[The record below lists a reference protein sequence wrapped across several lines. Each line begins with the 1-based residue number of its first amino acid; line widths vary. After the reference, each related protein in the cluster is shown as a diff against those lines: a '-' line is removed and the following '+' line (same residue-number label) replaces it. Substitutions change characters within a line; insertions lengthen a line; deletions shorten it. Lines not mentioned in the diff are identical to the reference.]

1 MQTEKRLHYPP
12 AFCFSSVKITRQCKG
27 TRHYYQFN
35 IGDYASHTR
44 HLSLIED
51 AIYRRLLDVY
61 YLHERPLNSGIT
73 SVARQIN
80 AKEYEKEVKII
91 LEEFFHL
98 TDYGW
103 INLRADK
110 EIEHFHSKIE
120 QASKAGKASA
130 EARLNK
136 RSTPVPT
143 DVQPTNNQE
152 PITNNHK
159 PLTSVERTRATRLP
173 ENWQPNDD
181 MIQFCKTER
190 PELQVKEVAD
200 SFRDYWI
207 SVAGAKGRKADWNAT
222 WRNWVRNQ
230 WAQAGS
236 FKPYES
242 AKDKSRREFNE
253 QIWGDLSNDTIIDIN

>member
-1 MQTEKRLHYPP
+1 M
-12 AFCFSSVKITRQCKG
+12 
-27 TRHYYQFN
+27 HYYQFN

-51 AIYRRLLDVY
+51 AIYRRLLDAY

-73 SVARQIN
+73 AVARQIN
-80 AKEYEKEVKII
+80 AREYEAEVKII
-91 LEEFFHL
+91 LEEFFQL
-98 TDYGW
+98 TENGW
-103 INLRADK
+103 ENFRADK
-110 EIEHFHSKIE
+110 EIEHFHSKIQ
-120 QASKAGKASA
+120 QASRAGKASA

-136 RSTPVPT
+136 RSTGVPT

-173 ENWQPNDD
+173 DNWQPTES
-181 MIQFCKTER
+181 MIEFCKTER
-190 PELQVKEVAD
+190 PDLKAEAIAD
-200 SFRDYWI
+200 GFKDYWI
-207 SVAGAKGRKADWNAT
+207 AVPGAKGRKADWNAT

-230 WAQAGS
+230 RAQPGA

-242 AKDKSRREFNE
+242 AKDKSRREAMEVLTGKRNYDE
-253 QIWGDLSNDTIIDIN
+253 SIIDIN

>member
-1 MQTEKRLHYPP
+1 M
-12 AFCFSSVKITRQCKG
+12 
-27 TRHYYQFN
+27 HYYQFN

-51 AIYRRLLDVY
+51 AIYRRLLDAY

-73 SVARQIN
+73 AVARQIN
-80 AKEYEKEVKII
+80 AKEYEAEVKII
-91 LEEFFHL
+91 LEEFFQL
-98 TDYGW
+98 TENGW
-103 INLRADK
+103 ENFRADK

-130 EARLNK
+130 EARLNR
-136 RSTPVPT
+136 RSTGVAT

-159 PLTSVERTRATRLP
+159 PLTKDKAFASRLP
-173 ENWQPNDD
+173 DNWQPTDA
-181 MIQFCKTER
+181 MIEFCKTER
-190 PELQVKEVAD
+190 PDLKVQAIAD

-207 SVAGAKGRKADWNAT
+207 AVPGAKGRKADWLAT

-230 WAQAGS
+230 RAQPGA
-236 FKPYES
+236 FKSYET
-242 AKDKSRREFNE
+242 AKDKSRREAMEILTGKRANHE
-253 QIWGDLSNDTIIDIN
+253 SIIDIN